1 MKKFIGGYLLGT
13 VVTTAFVVGL
23 AYGVKKTMIEPIE
36 EKQAF
41 ADDKRRQAARK
52 SHAR

>member
-13 VVTTAFVVGL
+13 AVTAAFVVGL
-23 AYGVKKTMIEPIE
+23 AYGVKKTVIEPFE
-36 EKQAF
+36 EKEAL
-41 ADDKRRQAARK
+41 ALDKRRQAARK